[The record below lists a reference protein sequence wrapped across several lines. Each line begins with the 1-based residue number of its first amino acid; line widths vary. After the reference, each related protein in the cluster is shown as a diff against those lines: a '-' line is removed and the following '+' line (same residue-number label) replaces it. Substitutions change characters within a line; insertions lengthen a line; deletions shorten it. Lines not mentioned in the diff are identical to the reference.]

1 MRGTLSFD
9 QCVYLFSD
17 ITFRDMLNLLA
28 AKRTRV
34 LTPVT
39 PKIRLREDT
48 NSGDESADDEVTPTQ
63 NDKTGKRQKK
73 KRRNN

>member
-1 MRGTLSFD
+1 MF
-9 QCVYLFSD
+9 
-17 ITFRDMLNLLA
+17 NLLV

-39 PKIRLREDT
+39 PKTRLREDT
-48 NSGDESADDEVTPTQ
+48 NAGDESADDEVTPTQ